1 MTRAFILA
9 AALVAAAAPFTAG
22 APAAAQ
28 NQRLSGGFQDAVP
41 ERRMRPVPRGAAPM
55 AVVSRNLPGFSQRA
69 IDAFDRVPAIVV
81 APSGMVD
88 AEKQEFSRTFRA
100 TPDGYFARLTGDDHD
115 VIINGTL
122 AYSVAPASVVV
133 RRRTGP
139 YNIQKSIGET
149 DIAFSDFGGDYLVQ
163 FVCHEYSDQE
173 GGCVTDEE
181 AVAFYERF
189 VPLGGG
195 IP

>member
-1 MTRAFILA
+1 MTRALILA
-9 AALVAAAAPFTAG
+9 AALVAAAAPLAAA

-28 NQRLSGGFQDAVP
+28 NQRVSGGFKDAVP

-55 AVVSRNLPGFSQRA
+55 ALVSRNLPGFTQRA

-81 APSGMVD
+81 APSGLTD
-88 AEKQEFSRTFRA
+88 NQKQEFSRTFRA
-100 TPDGYFARLTGDDHD
+100 TPDGYFVRLTGDDHD

-139 YNIQKSIGET
+139 YTVQKALGET
-149 DIAFSDFGGDYLVQ
+149 DIAFSDFGGDYLIQ
-163 FVCHEYSDQE
+163 FVCHEYTEEE
-173 GGCVTDEE
+173 GGCVTDDE
-181 AVAFYERF
+181 AVAFYQRF

-195 IP
+195 IE